1 MKTLKL
7 PRKFLSVTVFVL
19 ALAVLHFG
27 WRSMSNDNSKEI
39 VVEGAPCTG
48 GQSPNRLAREKSP
61 YLLQHACNPV
71 DWHPWGEEAF
81 QKARA
86 EEKPIFLS
94 IGYSTCHWCHVMER
108 ESFENEEIAAILNEH
123 FVSIKVDREELP
135 NVDRVYMTFVQA
147 STGSG
152 GWPMS
157 LCLDPTLQ
165 PFFGGT
171 YFPPESRM
179 GMPGF
184 KDILLRIA
192 EAWKKDREKLIGMG
206 ARNMEALR
214 AQTQTAGDLGEL
226 SESLLDGGFRHFAQ
240 SYDARLGGFGRAP
253 KFPRPVNFNF
263 LLRYHARMGN
273 ESALQM
279 TLHTLQE
286 MAEGGMYDHIGGGF
300 HRYSVDEGWHVP
312 HFEKMLYDQGQL
324 VVSYLEAYQITQ
336 EEIYAG
342 VARDV
347 LDYVLRDMTHPEG
360 GFYSAEDAD
369 SVIDPSHPKEKGEG
383 AFYVWTEKEIEEL
396 VGNPDAILFRSH
408 YGVRSAGNVSAD
420 PHEEFP
426 GKNVLYVAQSIEETA
441 RSLGKSTGEA
451 ERILAAARKK
461 LFEARG
467 SRPRPHLDDKI
478 LAGWNGLMIS
488 AMARGSQVL
497 GETRYLEAARR
508 AGSMI
513 LEKLHD
519 PSSGRL
525 QRRYRDGEAA
535 FEAAAEDYAF
545 LIQGLLDLYEASFEI
560 HWLQSA
566 MSLQEKQLHL
576 FWDPIEGGFF
586 SGTGR
591 DPSIL
596 LRMKEDYD
604 GAEPSANSASVLNLL
619 RLAQMTDNEEW
630 RREAEKGIA
639 VFSARLEAFPQAMP
653 QMLAALDL
661 YLSKPKQIILAGTPG
676 AADTRALL
684 EVVHG
689 RFLPNKILL
698 LADGA
703 EGQKELSQ
711 LLPVIS
717 TMTPLKGKATAYV
730 CENYTCQ
737 LPTSDPAVVARLL
750 ESKNAGVSAGIA
762 AAEKTP

>member
-1 MKTLKL
+1 MKTLKN
-7 PRKFLSVTVFVL
+7 PRKLLSGTVFIL
-19 ALAVLHFG
+19 ALAVLPFG
-27 WRSMSNDNSKEI
+27 WWSMSNGNSKEI
-39 VVEGAPCTG
+39 EVEGDLCAE

-71 DWHPWGEEAF
+71 DWYSWGEEAF
-81 QKARA
+81 QKARE

-108 ESFENEEIAAILNEH
+108 ESFEKEEIAAIMNEH
-123 FVSIKVDREELP
+123 FVAIKVDREELP
-135 NVDRVYMTFVQA
+135 NVDRVYMTFVQV

-157 LCLDPTLQ
+157 VFLDPTLQ

-171 YFPPESRM
+171 YYPPESRM

-184 KDILLRIA
+184 KDILLRIG
-192 EAWKKDREKLIGMG
+192 EAWKKDRENLM
-206 ARNMEALR
+206 NMAAQNINALR
-214 AQTQTAGDLGEL
+214 AQIETSGEIEEL
-226 SESLLDGGFRHFAQ
+226 SVSLLDGGFGYFRQ
-240 SYDARLGGFGRAP
+240 SYDTRLGGFGGAP

-263 LLRYHARMGN
+263 LLRYHARTGN

-279 TLHTLQE
+279 TLHTLRE
-286 MAEGGMYDHIGGGF
+286 MAKGGMYDHIGGGF
-300 HRYSVDEGWHVP
+300 HRYSVDARWHVP

-324 VVSYLEAYQITQ
+324 AVSYLEAYQITQ
-336 EEIYAG
+336 EEVYGG

-369 SVIDPSHPKEKGEG
+369 SVIDPSHPEEKGEG
-383 AFYVWTEKEIEEL
+383 VFYVWTQKEIEEI
-396 VGNPDAILFRSH
+396 VGEEGAKLFISH
-408 YGVRSAGNVSAD
+408 YGVSSAGNVLAD
-420 PHEEFP
+420 PHEEFQ
-426 GKNVLYVAQSIEETA
+426 GKNILYVAHSLEETA
-441 RSLGKSTGEA
+441 RSAGKSTEEA
-451 ERILAAARKK
+451 DQILSAARKK
-461 LFEARG
+461 LFEVRG
-467 SRPRPHLDDKI
+467 SRTRPHLDDKV

-497 GETRYLEAARR
+497 GEARYLEAARR

-513 LEKLHD
+513 LEKLHN

-535 FEAAAEDYAF
+535 FEASAEDYAF
-545 LIQGLLDLYEASFEI
+545 FIQGLLDLYEASFEI

-566 MSLQEKQLHL
+566 MSLQEKQLEL
-576 FWDPIEGGFF
+576 FWDPKDGGFY
-586 SGTGR
+586 SGTGQ

-604 GAEPSANSASVLNLL
+604 GAEPSANSVSVLNLL
-619 RLAQMTDNEEW
+619 RLAQITDKDEW
-630 RREAEKGIA
+630 RQKAEKGIA
-639 VFSARLEAFPQAMP
+639 VFSSRLKAFPQAMP
-653 QMLAALDL
+653 QMLAALDY
-661 YLSKPKQIILAGTPG
+661 YLSKPKQIILAGTAG
-676 AADTRALL
+676 GDDTKAMLK
-684 EVVHG
+684 VVHG

-703 EGQKELSQ
+703 GGQKELSR

-737 LPTSDPAVVARLL
+737 LPTSDPAVVAELL
-750 ESKNAGVSAGIA
+750 WGA
-762 AAEKTP
+762 TPQTVGSRPSRP

>member
-1 MKTLKL
+1 
-7 PRKFLSVTVFVL
+7 
-19 ALAVLHFG
+19 
-27 WRSMSNDNSKEI
+27 MSNDNSKEI
-39 VVEGAPCTG
+39 VVEGAPCIE

-81 QKARA
+81 QKARE

-108 ESFENEEIAAILNEH
+108 ESFENEEIAAILNEY

-157 LCLDPTLQ
+157 VCLDPTLR

-206 ARNMEALR
+206 ARNLEALR

-226 SESLLDGGFRHFAQ
+226 SASLLDGGFRHFAQ
-240 SYDARLGGFGRAP
+240 SYDTRLGGFGRAP

-263 LLRYHARMGN
+263 LLRYHARTGN

-286 MAEGGMYDHIGGGF
+286 MAKGGMYDHIGGGF

-324 VVSYLEAYQITQ
+324 AVSYLEAYQITQ

-342 VARDV
+342 VAREV

-369 SVIDPSHPKEKGEG
+369 SVIDPSHPEEKSEG

-396 VGNPDAILFRSH
+396 VGNPDALLFRSH

-420 PHEEFP
+420 PHEEFQ
-426 GKNVLYVAQSIEETA
+426 GKNILYVAQSIEETA
-441 RSLGKSTGEA
+441 RSLGKSTVEA
-451 ERILAAARKK
+451 ERVLAAARKK

-497 GETRYLEAARR
+497 GENRYLEAARR

-576 FWDPIEGGFF
+576 FWDPKEGGFF
-586 SGTGR
+586 NGTGR

-630 RREAEKGIA
+630 RREAEKGIV
-639 VFSARLEAFPQAMP
+639 VFSGRLEAFPQAMP

-661 YLSKPKQIILAGTPG
+661 YLSKPKQIILAGTAG

-750 ESKNAGVSAGIA
+750 ESKNTGVSAGIA

>member
-1 MKTLKL
+1 
-7 PRKFLSVTVFVL
+7 
-19 ALAVLHFG
+19 
-27 WRSMSNDNSKEI
+27 MSNDNSKEI
-39 VVEGAPCTG
+39 VVEGAPCTE

-81 QKARA
+81 QKARE

-226 SESLLDGGFRHFAQ
+226 SASLLDGGFRHFAQ

-263 LLRYHARMGN
+263 LLRYHARTGN

-279 TLHTLQE
+279 TLHTLRE
-286 MAEGGMYDHIGGGF
+286 MAKGGMYDHIGGGF

-324 VVSYLEAYQITQ
+324 AVSYLEAYQITR

-369 SVIDPSHPKEKGEG
+369 SVIDPSHPEEKGEG

-396 VGNPDAILFRSH
+396 VGNPDALLFRSH

-426 GKNVLYVAQSIEETA
+426 GKNILYVAQSIEETA

-639 VFSARLEAFPQAMP
+639 VFSARLETFPQAMP

-676 AADTRALL
+676 AADTRAIL

-689 RFLPNKILL
+689 RFIPNKIIL

>member
-1 MKTLKL
+1 
-7 PRKFLSVTVFVL
+7 
-19 ALAVLHFG
+19 
-27 WRSMSNDNSKEI
+27 MSNDNSKEI
-39 VVEGAPCTG
+39 VVEGAPCTE

-81 QKARA
+81 QKARE

-192 EAWKKDREKLIGMG
+192 EAWKQDREKLIGMG

-226 SESLLDGGFRHFAQ
+226 SASLLDGGFRHFAQ
-240 SYDARLGGFGRAP
+240 SYDTRLGGFARAP

-263 LLRYHARMGN
+263 LLRYHARTGN

-286 MAEGGMYDHIGGGF
+286 MAKGGMYDHIGGGF

-324 VVSYLEAYQITQ
+324 AVSYLEAYQITQ

-369 SVIDPSHPKEKGEG
+369 SVIDPSHPEEKGEG

-396 VGNPDAILFRSH
+396 VGNPDALLFRSH

-420 PHEEFP
+420 PHEEFQ
-426 GKNVLYVAQSIEETA
+426 GKNILYVSRSIEETA

-519 PSSGRL
+519 PSSGKL

-576 FWDPIEGGFF
+576 FWDPKEGGFF

-689 RFLPNKILL
+689 RFIPNKILL

-737 LPTSDPAVVARLL
+737 LPTSDPAVLARLL